1 MSEEERKLVENNIVF
16 KSTLVEITPELM
28 KKTIIEQDKEI
39 ERLNNIINELEKWL
53 EERYDICKKN
63 IDKMEY
69 NEYSHNFYQV
79 ANNVNADRKDTLNK
93 LQELKDSDKE

>member
-1 MSEEERKLVENNIVF
+1 MSNEDIVRYIEL
-16 KSTLVEITPELM
+16 KVMEI
-28 KKTIIEQDKEI
+28 KKTFEEKNKEI

-53 EERYDICKKN
+53 KERYDICKKN

-79 ANNVNADRKDTLNK
+79 ANNVNAERKDTLNK
-93 LQELKDSDKE
+93 LQELKGSDK